1 LFQSDRRREAGRP
14 AANNDHVEFHRFAW
28 GQVVRH
34 GRLLRFCYF
43 ITETGTVAQ
52 RPGPGHVKGMDA
64 LGLMLLQM
72 EWGADEA
79 LEETPAD
86 RLRPPPVV
94 AVRPAPGRTRSEPER
109 PVGTPVER
117 AIRAAAQAD
126 SLEALK
132 AAIAGFEPCP
142 LRDMA
147 TNMVFVAGD
156 PDADVLLI
164 GGAPGADEDRSGV
177 PFSGRDGALL
187 DQMLGSVGLQRANLL
202 LAPLIPW
209 RPPGGR
215 VPNPGELQLYRPF
228 LARMI
233 ALTAPSRIVFFG
245 TLAAST
251 VLGTAQRART
261 IEWAEKTVDGRTT
274 PVLILPALGDLL
286 KTPARRK
293 DAWAGMRLL
302 RRALGG

>member
-1 LFQSDRRREAGRP
+1 
-14 AANNDHVEFHRFAW
+14 
-28 GQVVRH
+28 
-34 GRLLRFCYF
+34 
-43 ITETGTVAQ
+43 
-52 RPGPGHVKGMDA
+52 MDA
-64 LGLMLLQM
+64 LGLLLLQM

-79 LEETPAD
+79 LEEMPVD
-86 RLRPPPVV
+86 RLRPAPPQ
-94 AVRPAPGRTRSEPER
+94 AVRPTSAPARIRSEPV
-109 PVGTPVER
+109 PPTGTPVER

-132 AAIAGFEPCP
+132 AAIAGFEGCP

-147 TNMVFVAGD
+147 TNMVFATGD

-164 GGAPGADEDRSGV
+164 GGTPGADEDRSGV
-177 PFSGRDGALL
+177 AFSGREGVLL
-187 DQMLGSVGLQRANLL
+187 DQMLASISLTREAML

-228 LARMI
+228 LMRLI
-233 ALTAPSRIVFFG
+233 ALTAPPRLVLFG
-245 TLAAST
+245 TLTATT
-251 VLGTAQRART
+251 VLGAAQRART
-261 IEWAEKTVDGRTT
+261 VGWIELTVEGRTT
-274 PVLILPALGDLL
+274 PVLILPALADLL

-302 RRALGG
+302 RRALDAQAN

>member
-1 LFQSDRRREAGRP
+1 M
-14 AANNDHVEFHRFAW
+14 
-28 GQVVRH
+28 
-34 GRLLRFCYF
+34 
-43 ITETGTVAQ
+43 VAQ
-52 RPGPGHVKGMDA
+52 RPDPEHDRAMDA
-64 LGLMLLQM
+64 LALLLLQM

-79 LEETPAD
+79 LEEFPVERLRPAPTPAV
-86 RLRPPPVV
+86 RPPPVRS
-94 AVRPAPGRTRSEPER
+94 APAPER

-132 AAIAGFEPCP
+132 AAISGFEACP

-147 TNMVFVAGD
+147 TNMVFAAGD

-177 PFSGRDGALL
+177 PFSGREGALL
-187 DQMLGSVGLQRANLL
+187 DQMLDSVGLKRETLL
-202 LAPLIPW
+202 LTPLIPW

-228 LARMI
+228 LARLI

-245 TLAAST
+245 ALAANT
-251 VLGTAQRART
+251 VLGAVQRSRT
-261 IEWAEKTVDGRTT
+261 VGWVEMTVEGRAT
-274 PVLILPALGDLL
+274 PVLILPALGDVL
-286 KTPARRK
+286 KTPLRRK

-302 RRALGG
+302 RRALDA

>member
-1 LFQSDRRREAGRP
+1 M
-14 AANNDHVEFHRFAW
+14 
-28 GQVVRH
+28 
-34 GRLLRFCYF
+34 
-43 ITETGTVAQ
+43 VAQ
-52 RPGPGHVKGMDA
+52 RCGPGHQSTMDA

-79 LEETPAD
+79 LDEAPVD
-86 RLRPPPVV
+86 RLRAAPAAVV
-94 AVRPAPGRTRSEPER
+94 RLPLARTRPEPER

-126 SLEALK
+126 SLAALK
-132 AAIAGFEPCP
+132 AAIAGFEACP

-147 TNMVFVAGD
+147 TNIVFAAGD

-177 PFSGRDGALL
+177 PFSGREGALL
-187 DQMLGSVGLQRANLL
+187 DQMLDSVGLKRGTML

-228 LARMI
+228 LARLI
-233 ALTAPSRIVFFG
+233 ALTAPSRIVFLG

-251 VLGTAQRART
+251 VLGAAQRGRT
-261 IEWAEKTVDGRTT
+261 VGWAEMAVDGRAMS
-274 PVLILPALGDLL
+274 VLTLPALGDVL

-293 DAWAGMRLL
+293 DAWTGMRLL
-302 RRALGG
+302 RRALDG

>member
-1 LFQSDRRREAGRP
+1 
-14 AANNDHVEFHRFAW
+14 
-28 GQVVRH
+28 
-34 GRLLRFCYF
+34 
-43 ITETGTVAQ
+43 
-52 RPGPGHVKGMDA
+52 
-64 LGLMLLQM
+64 MLLQM

-79 LEETPAD
+79 LDESPVD
-86 RLRPPPVV
+86 RLRPAPAAV
-94 AVRPAPGRTRSEPER
+94 VRPPPARIRPEPER

-126 SLEALK
+126 SLDALK
-132 AAIAGFEPCP
+132 AAIAGLEGCP

-147 TNMVFVAGD
+147 TNMVFAAGN

-177 PFSGRDGALL
+177 PFSGPEGALL
-187 DQMLGSVGLQRANLL
+187 NQMLASVDLKREALL

-228 LARMI
+228 LARLI

-245 TLAAST
+245 SLAAST
-251 VLGTAQRART
+251 VLGAAQRGRT
-261 IEWAEKTVDGRTT
+261 IGWVEMTVEGRAT
-274 PVLILPALGDLL
+274 PVLVLPALGDLL

-302 RRALGG
+302 RRALDA

>member
-1 LFQSDRRREAGRP
+1 
-14 AANNDHVEFHRFAW
+14 
-28 GQVVRH
+28 
-34 GRLLRFCYF
+34 
-43 ITETGTVAQ
+43 
-52 RPGPGHVKGMDA
+52 MDA
-64 LGLMLLQM
+64 LGLLLLQM

-79 LEETPAD
+79 LDTTPLD
-86 RLRPPPVV
+86 RLRPAPAA
-94 AVRPAPGRTRSEPER
+94 AVRPAPARPASAPER

-126 SLEALK
+126 SLAALK
-132 AAIAGFEPCP
+132 SAIAGFEGCP

-147 TNMVFVAGD
+147 THMVFAAGS

-177 PFSGRDGALL
+177 PFSGPEGALL
-187 DQMLGSVGLQRANLL
+187 DQMLGSVGLQRETLL

-228 LARMI
+228 LARLI
-233 ALTAPSRIVFFG
+233 ALAAPSRIVFFG

-251 VLGTAQRART
+251 VLGAANRGRAVA
-261 IEWAEKTVDGRTT
+261 WAEMTVEGRAT

-286 KTPARRK
+286 KTPTRRK
-293 DAWAGMRLL
+293 DAWTGMRLL
-302 RRALGG
+302 RRALDAQ